1 MPNRLIILVLCL
13 CLLLVPGPAMAAPGP
28 AVPGFRIA
36 PVVEGVHHPTRLVFG
51 PDGRLYIAQQT
62 GEVIAVTL
70 RDGAETGRQQVA
82 KASHDLLGIALKD
95 DTLYVSD
102 TGRVLAYTR
111 QPDGSYGDPRA
122 VLPEVPNGLHQ
133 NDGLLF
139 GPDGMLYLG
148 IGSTTDRGPEKHP
161 WSGTILRFDP
171 ARPES
176 AEPWAKGFRNPF
188 GMAWDDKGQL
198 WVTDNG
204 ADDPATSDEL
214 NLVVQGGDYG
224 FPRYFE
230 RPPANSGTTG
240 PVALFGLHNSTNG
253 LAFAGGSVF
262 PAPYRDGFFVAM
274 WGSSFDEITGRR
286 VAFVTRDGQIT
297 DVATGFERPLDV
309 TIGPDGDLFVAD
321 FVAGIIYRMWWE
333 GTPPGGPGSAPSPG
347 PMPGPGPG
355 PTPEPTTGP
364 SPNPVPLPPPGHAE
378 PPTSGSAAAWLLLA
392 TGAVVVLIV
401 VWGWQR
407 KRGRSQ

>member
-1 MPNRLIILVLCL
+1 MSMVSRVAALTLVLL
-13 CLLLVPGPAMAAPGP
+13 MLLVPNATLAAPTP

-62 GEVIAVTL
+62 GEVVAVTI
-70 RDGAETGRQQVA
+70 RDAAEVERQVVA
-82 KASHDLLGIALKD
+82 KARHDLLGIALKD

-102 TGRVLAYTR
+102 TGRVLAFTR
-111 QPDGSYGDPRA
+111 QPDGTYANPKA
-122 VLPEVPNGLHQ
+122 VLPDVPNGLHQ

-176 AEPWAKGFRNPF
+176 AEPWAQGFRNPF

-230 RPPANSGTTG
+230 QPPANSGTTG

-253 LAFAGGSVF
+253 LAYAGTSAF

-274 WGSSFDEITGRR
+274 WGSSFDETTGRR
-286 VAFVTRDGQIT
+286 VAFVTTEGKII
-297 DVATGFERPLDV
+297 DVATGFERPLDATV
-309 TIGPDGDLFVAD
+309 GPAGDLFVAD

-333 GTPPGGPGSAPSPG
+333 GPPPAPGPAPPPGPGTN
-347 PMPGPGPG
+347 PGPGPAPG
-355 PTPEPTTGP
+355 PGP
-364 SPNPVPLPPPGHAE
+364 SPTPVPLPPPGPIE
-378 PPTSGSAAAWLLLA
+378 PPTAGSAATWLLLGSAA
-392 TGAVVVLIV
+392 TLVVLLAIF
-401 VWGWQR
+401 GWR
-407 KRGRSQ
+407 RMRGRDQ